1 MAMFPFWSLLLTLTA
16 LALPA
21 CSQGMKVEELS
32 DDPRSFLPLP
42 VYPSAK
48 YQILNA
54 QPLFLRDAGRDLIGN
69 ASLSAQRQVFMLSNI
84 SGGQQQPQPSIN
96 ASYGQM
102 SVERAIPQEL
112 LQTGPRIRAFIMA
125 RQVRSSAPI
134 MRVLFHSARS
144 GQGDPQNGSASG
156 EPGPRGGKSGF
167 VCVMTYAFWETREVR
182 GACSLPADGGS
193 CLARLKPEPAWFG
206 LGGGG
211 GGSRASRENRGE
223 GQASTVEL
231 YYQTRPSP
239 TSQCSPQDG
248 QTRRGQP
255 TGTGTA
261 LRYGGAGGARM
272 KRIGSLQLLRS
283 PPGNPT
289 FMRVRLGGT
298 VVIQTSSKP
307 VKTTDTA
314 TFYVFLPS
322 ASPVERFI
330 LRTTVK
336 KGLSFSV
343 ARPSDPGLWDIALEP
358 SKAGDEPQ
366 TLYVVCQKKSTLSGK
381 RGLLEVLQLDFE
393 AEEFSD
399 QSEGQLIT
407 WRLELPGNIK
417 DEGSMTI
424 YTTQKDFIGL
434 APLIMDTELLNTAVL
449 TGRRVSVPVALLAV
463 EADGSVTDI
472 TNSTSCQSTDTD
484 ILKVSESCDFVY
496 MDGKETGGRVQML
509 VNFTYSYLSAQL
521 EVSVWMPRLPLH
533 IELSDSELSQIK
545 GWRVPVSSV
554 SQRRSDSEEEEDRK
568 GRGCMLQYQHA
579 RIRVLT
585 PFLADGD
592 DPTSESALNPPAYFL
607 GPDWQVDVTRLVQG
621 FLRVADASVARLQA
635 DIVLAGRSVGVTT
648 VQVMSPL
655 SDSVLAERMVR
666 VLDDKVSITELGV
679 QLVSGLSLNL
689 QLSPGSNRAI
699 VATATTQEL
708 MQSPKQEALISPW
721 VQFSDGSLTSLDL
734 FDPSGYTLSGSSLDE
749 SVATVRQGSHP
760 QLSAVAEGDG
770 QGPLLRVEL
779 GICEACQKSKR
790 KSKLAVGSGA
800 VRVKLLPPDEVAGK
814 TGSGDAKVPDAGE
827 VKEPLT
833 SPRAV
838 PPDVYT
844 QAVLRDSR
852 VRELSTTSTLQE
864 AMGAAAFS
872 TAQTISS
879 STRRPATTSRTLPA
893 PGQGDDGVR
902 KEMGNLLM
910 NSISHF
916 GPDGPSPKDV
926 FRKNVAK
933 KAAAPK
939 RDEEAT
945 EEPPAV
951 ESSDLIRA
959 FGVAFSD
966 LEICIYALVGV
977 SCLAILGFLLNCA
990 TYGLRARG
998 KKTPVQPQDP
1008 REHRHHWVR
1017 LSTSS
1022 DPGRMPA
1029 PPPPAAV
1036 TAAMQACQGH
1046 HPHPEHQPPP
1056 QHHHLHHHHHHQP
1069 MEAPPGHNGVPPAP
1083 ERTATLGRRS
1093 SGQQP
1098 CRTDS
1103 LTGRSATLLAKPVRN
1118 EPLHSPTSKRNQ
1130 VQFTTFTTLDIKHLA
1145 ALKRNGM
1152 EVSWAAPVANYAEPK
1167 GGALPDIPY
1176 PTAKPHVQG

>member
-1 MAMFPFWSLLLTLTA
+1 MRKVVKMAVFSCWMLLLTLTA
-16 LALPA
+16 LAFPT
-21 CSQGMKVEELS
+21 CTQGMKVEELS
-32 DDPRSFLPLP
+32 DDPRTFLLLP
-42 VYPSAK
+42 VYPSVK

-54 QPLFLRDAGRDLIGN
+54 EPLFLRDAGRDLIGN
-69 ASLSAQRQVFMLSNI
+69 ASLLAQRQVFMLSNI
-84 SGGQQQPQPSIN
+84 SSSQQQPPPSIN

-144 GQGDPQNGSASG
+144 DRNDPQNDSAG
-156 EPGPRGGKSGF
+156 ESGPRVGKSGF
-167 VCVMTYAFWETREVR
+167 ICVMTYAFWETREVR
-182 GACSLPADGGS
+182 GACSLPAEGGS
-193 CLARLKPEPAWFG
+193 CLARLKPEPTWFG
-206 LGGGG
+206 LGSGR
-211 GGSRASRENRGE
+211 SSRENRGE
-223 GQASTVEL
+223 GQANTVEL

-255 TGTGTA
+255 TGLATA
-261 LRYGGAGGARM
+261 LRYGVSGTRM
-272 KRIGSLQLLRS
+272 KRIGSLKLLRS

-358 SKAGDEPQ
+358 SKAEDEPQ

-399 QSEGQLIT
+399 QLEGQLIT

-449 TGRRVSVPVALLAV
+449 TGKRVSIPVALLAV

-472 TNSTSCQSTDTD
+472 TNSTSCQSADTD
-484 ILKVSESCDFVY
+484 ILKVSERCDFVY

-545 GWRVPVSSV
+545 GWRVPVSAV

-592 DPTSESALNPPAYFL
+592 DPTSGSVVNPPAYFL

-621 FLRVADASVARLQA
+621 SMRVADASVARLQA
-635 DIVLAGRSVGVTT
+635 DTVLAGRSVGVTT

-734 FDPSGYTLSGSSLDE
+734 FDPSGYTLSASSLDE
-749 SVATVRQGSHP
+749 SVATVRQGPHP

-770 QGPLLRVEL
+770 QGSLLRVEL

-800 VRVKLLPPDEVAGK
+800 VRVKLLPPDEEGGTEATGK
-814 TGSGDAKVPDAGE
+814 TGSGTGRVAAGEPGGDAKLPERE
-827 VKEPLT
+827 VKQALT

-838 PPDVYT
+838 PLDVYT

-864 AMGAAAFS
+864 AMGEVAIS
-872 TAQTISS
+872 TAQTIG
-879 STRRPATTSRTLPA
+879 STTTVSMQ
-893 PGQGDDGVR
+893 GQGSGVR

-916 GPDGPSPKDV
+916 GPEGPSQRDM
-926 FRKNVAK
+926 FRKKVAEV
-933 KAAAPK
+933 PK
-939 RDEEAT
+939 EEEGGTPT

-990 TYGLRARG
+990 TYGLRSHG
-998 KKTPVQPQDP
+998 KKTPVQTQDP

-1022 DPGRMPA
+1022 DPGRLPA
-1029 PPPPAAV
+1029 PPPPAAATV
-1036 TAAMQACQGH
+1036 ARQACQGH
-1046 HPHPEHQPPP
+1046 PHPEPP
-1056 QHHHLHHHHHHQP
+1056 QHHHHHHHQP
-1069 MEAPPGHNGVPPAP
+1069 MEAPPGNSMPPPP

-1093 SGQQP
+1093 STQP
-1098 CRTDS
+1098 CWTDS
-1103 LTGRSATLLAKPVRN
+1103 VTSRSATLLAKPVRT

-1152 EVSWAAPVANYAEPK
+1152 EVSWAAPVANYDEPK
-1167 GGALPDIPY
+1167 GGPLPDIPY
-1176 PTAKPHVQG
+1176 PTAKPHIQG

>member
-1 MAMFPFWSLLLTLTA
+1 MRGQQWRKSQRRVNMFV
-16 LALPA
+16 
-21 CSQGMKVEELS
+21 KVEELP
-32 DDPRSFLPLP
+32 DDPRSFLPIP
-42 VYPSAK
+42 VYPSVK

-54 QPLFLRDAGRDLIGN
+54 EPLLLRDAGRDLIGN
-69 ASLSAQRQVFMLSNI
+69 ASLQAQRQTFMLS
-84 SGGQQQPQPSIN
+84 SVSGQQPPPSIN
-96 ASYGQM
+96 ASYGLM

-112 LQTGPRIRAFIMA
+112 LQTGPRIRAFILA
-125 RQVRSSAPI
+125 KQVRSSAPI

-144 GQGDPQNGSASG
+144 ESNPRNASVG
-156 EPGPRGGKSGF
+156 ETGPKGAAGKGGYI
-167 VCVMTYAFWETREVR
+167 CVMTYAFWETREVR
-182 GACSLPADGGS
+182 GACSLPAEGGS
-193 CLARLKPEPAWFG
+193 CLARLKPEPTWFG
-206 LGGGG
+206 LGSGR
-211 GGSRASRENRGE
+211 SSQENQSE
-223 GQASTVEL
+223 GKGNTVEL
-231 YYQTRPSP
+231 YYQSRPSP

-248 QTRRGQP
+248 QARRGQLGQAAP
-255 TGTGTA
+255 
-261 LRYGGAGGARM
+261 RYRVSGPRM
-272 KRIGSLQLLRS
+272 KSIGSLTLLRS

-336 KGLSFSV
+336 KGLSFSA
-343 ARPSDPGLWDIALEP
+343 ARPSDPGLWDITLEP
-358 SKAGDEPQ
+358 AKAGDEPQ
-366 TLYVVCQKKSTLSGK
+366 PLYVVCQKKSTLSGK
-381 RGLLEVLQLDFE
+381 RLKLHVIDRGLLEVLQLDFE

-417 DEGSMTI
+417 DEGSMRI

-434 APLIMDTELLNTAVL
+434 APLIMDTELLNTAIL
-449 TGRRVSVPVALLAV
+449 TGRRVSVPVAILAV

-472 TNSTSCQSTDTD
+472 TNSTSCLSTDTD
-484 ILKVSESCDFVY
+484 ILKVSKRCDFVY
-496 MDGKETGGRVQML
+496 MDGKETGGRVRML

-521 EVSVWMPRLPLH
+521 EVSVWMPRLPLR
-533 IELSDSELSQIK
+533 IELSDTELSQIK
-545 GWRVPVSSV
+545 GWRVPVSAIN
-554 SQRRSDSEEEEDRK
+554 QRKSSWDSEEEEDRK

-579 RIRVLT
+579 LVRVLT
-585 PFLADGD
+585 PFLADAD
-592 DPTSESALNPPAYFL
+592 DPAGGTAASLPAYFL
-607 GPDWQVDVTRLVQG
+607 GPEWQVDVTRLVQDSM
-621 FLRVADASVARLQA
+621 RVGDPSVARLQS
-635 DIVLAGRSVGVTT
+635 DTVLAGRAVGVTS

-655 SDSVLAERMVR
+655 SDLVLAERVVR

-679 QLVSGLSLNL
+679 QLVSGLALNL

-708 MQSPKQEALISPW
+708 MQSLKQEALISPW

-734 FDPSGYTLSGSSLDE
+734 YDPSGYTLSASSIDE
-749 SVATVRQGSHP
+749 SVVSVQRGPHP

-770 QGPLLRVEL
+770 QGSLLRVEL

-800 VRVKLLPPDEVAGK
+800 VRVTLLPILAAPEEGGEATGRMESGAGGVAAQDRG
-814 TGSGDAKVPDAGE
+814 GNAKAPKGE
-827 VKEPLT
+827 IKQALT

-838 PPDVYT
+838 PLDIYT
-844 QAVLRDSR
+844 QAVLQDSR
-852 VRELSTTSTLQE
+852 ARERSTTSPLQE
-864 AMGAAAFS
+864 ALGMGVMS
-872 TAQTISS
+872 TAQTIR
-879 STRRPATTSRTLPA
+879 STKEATTSKPPSNRAVPTA
-893 PGQGDDGVR
+893 GRGNTEK

-916 GPDGPSPKDV
+916 GPEGPSPLDL
-926 FRKNVAK
+926 FRKNVP
-933 KAAAPK
+933 KAVVPK
-939 RDEEAT
+939 EEVFT
-945 EEPPAV
+945 EEPPLM
-951 ESSDLIRA
+951 ESDLVRA

-990 TYGLRARG
+990 TYSLRSHS

-1017 LSTSS
+1017 LSTTSEQ
-1022 DPGRMPA
+1022 GR
-1029 PPPPAAV
+1029 PPPPP
-1036 TAAMQACQGH
+1036 MQACQN
-1046 HPHPEHQPPP
+1046 HPEP
-1056 QHHHLHHHHHHQP
+1056 HHLP
-1069 MEAPPGHNGVPPAP
+1069 MEAPSMPPSE

-1093 SGQQP
+1093 SSQP

-1103 LTGRSATLLAKPVRN
+1103 MPRRSATLLARPVRT

-1145 ALKRNGM
+1145 ALKRNGL
-1152 EVSWAAPVANYAEPK
+1152 EVSWAVPVSNYGEPN
-1167 GGALPDIPY
+1167 GVPLPDIPY
-1176 PTAKPHVQG
+1176 PAVIPHVQA